1 WSFRNTFMLIAQA
14 YLRYFSTAVSRP
26 GRGEPPYWGVGYVDD
41 TQFVRFDSD
50 SASRRME
57 PRAQWVQQEGREYWE
72 RQTRGAKDTAQ
83 TYRVN
88 LNTLRSYY
96 NQIEAG
102 ETPNIHVTHHPT
114 SDHDVTLR
122 SWALDFYSE
131 RTQDTEL
138 VETRPAGVVN
148 FQKWVAV
155 VVFSGQKQRY
165 MFHMEH
171 EGLPE
176 GLGPFPSLPFPEL
189 PPPTLSI
196 TWIIAGWALLAV
208 TVVTGAVIWRKK
220 RSGREWS
227 GEM

>member
-1 WSFRNTFMLIAQA
+1 MGAGKMAPRRLSFLLFLLPSAPAGSQ

-102 ETPNIHVTHHPT
+102 SHSIQSMYGCDVGPDGRLLREYYQGTIRAPT
-114 SDHDVTLR
+114 MAQITSRKWEAAAVAEHERNYLEGRCVQWLR
-122 SWALDFYSE
+122 SHLE
-131 RTQDTEL
+131 NGK
-138 VETRPAGVVN
+138 ET
-148 FQKWVAV
+148 
-155 VVFSGQKQRY
+155 
-165 MFHMEH
+165 
-171 EGLPE
+171 
-176 GLGPFPSLPFPEL
+176 
-189 PPPTLSI
+189 
-196 TWIIAGWALLAV
+196 LL
-208 TVVTGAVIWRKK
+208 
-220 RSGREWS
+220 RSGTS
-227 GEM
+227 GRGASLISPPLALASH